1 MEKYIEMDFIVA
13 QRLLMNKEKLKSKN
27 NNNNKLNNKNNI
39 KTDDNINTN
48 IKLQKKICSHCGQLE
63 LWCMCLY
70 Y

>member
-13 QRLLMNKEKLKSKN
+13 QRLLMNKKKLVSKN
-27 NNNNKLNNKNNI
+27 NNNELNKNNI

-48 IKLQKKICSHCGQLE
+48 IKLQKKNCPQCGQLE
-63 LWCMCLY
+63 LWCVCLY

>member
-39 KTDDNINTN
+39 KNDDNINTN
-48 IKLQKKICSHCGQLE
+48 IKLQKKNCPQCGQLE
-63 LWCMCLY
+63 LWCICLY

>member
-13 QRLLMNKEKLKSKN
+13 QKLLMNKEKLKSKN
-27 NNNNKLNNKNNI
+27 NKINNKNNI

-48 IKLQKKICSHCGQLE
+48 IKLHKKICHQCGQLE

>member
-13 QRLLMNKEKLKSKN
+13 QRLLMNKEKLKLKSK
-27 NNNNKLNNKNNI
+27 NNKLNNKNNI
-39 KTDDNINTN
+39 KNDDNINTN
-48 IKLQKKICSHCGQLE
+48 IKLQKKNCSQCGQLE